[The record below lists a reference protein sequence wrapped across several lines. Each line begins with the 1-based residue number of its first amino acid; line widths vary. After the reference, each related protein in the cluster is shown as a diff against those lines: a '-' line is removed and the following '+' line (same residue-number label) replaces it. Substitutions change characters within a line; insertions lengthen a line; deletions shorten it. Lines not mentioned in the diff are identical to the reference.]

1 MLTSHQLPTLDRHEK
16 IVVNTIHKIKSDL
29 LSQTGH
35 IKNKAHQKG
44 TLQVSETGHTKQG
57 PPKGHTLQ
65 VFETGHTKPGPQA
78 HSSFLSKNTN
88 KLNKNTFNKVP
99 AFGGHVRLLKLHQ
112 FSAIDRYVSLFKL
125 FFLYS
130 FSTQYQRYLYQDF

>member
-44 TLQVSETGHTKQG
+44 THYKFLKLGTQNQAHRHTQVSSVKTQ
-57 PPKGHTLQ
+57 
-65 VFETGHTKPGPQA
+65 
-78 HSSFLSKNTN
+78 TN
-88 KLNKNTFNKVP
+88 
-99 AFGGHVRLLKLHQ
+99 
-112 FSAIDRYVSLFKL
+112 
-125 FFLYS
+125 
-130 FSTQYQRYLYQDF
+130 